1 MLYCSEISV
10 SVCPFRKLAG
20 KKKQMIHEWK
30 PLHANQTRF
39 PILASNFHPVQKSA
53 MQIRQELWTEMHYPR
68 DILVTSD
75 QDITF
80 LFFNFLFSF
89 MNECFSDSPQFRT
102 NRRVADLDNLS
113 TRQLLLARSWL
124 IRNLFSAV
132 LTKSYIL
139 LKRTIC
145 LHLRGLFL
153 CPFAYHPHLQAIEH
167 SESYSLREN
176 FWMAKETL

>member
-1 MLYCSEISV
+1 
-10 SVCPFRKLAG
+10 
-20 KKKQMIHEWK
+20 MIHEWK

-153 CPFAYHPHLQAIEH
+153 SPFAYHPHLQAIEH